1 MPLTVTPTT
10 DEQQQPPPPTTEQQ
24 QSPPPTTD
32 DRPPEQSGAPKPFYS
47 KQIPDPPKEGEEWK
61 RFVPQALAGLY
72 PHLRAGEDY
81 VWGKKDFGGQDEM
94 ISWDEKYA
102 PADMGKVEEIAKKL
116 ASRDPYLSY
125 KPLPPLHG
133 GSQLGA
139 GETPKPNES
148 GILPP
153 NVAVSEVNPQTDAKV
168 PSQPY
173 TPPLSPETPNETNPE
188 QPTEP

>member
-1 MPLTVTPTT
+1 MPLTVTPTNET
-10 DEQQQPPPPTTEQQ
+10 DE
-24 QSPPPTTD
+24 
-32 DRPPEQSGAPKPFYS
+32 RPPAETQNDERPADQGGPQKKFYS
-47 KQIPDPPKEGEEWK
+47 RQIPDPPKEGEEWK
-61 RFVPQALAGLY
+61 RFVPQALQGLY

-81 VWGKKDFGGQDEM
+81 VWGKKDFDGEDEM
-94 ISWDEKYA
+94 IHWDEKYA
-102 PADMGKVEEIAKKL
+102 PVDMGQVEEVAKKL

-139 GETPKPNES
+139 GETPRPNES

-153 NVAVSEVNPQTDAKV
+153 NVAVSEVNPQTDDKV

-173 TPPLSPETPNETNPE
+173 TPPEPPEG
-188 QPTEP
+188 QPDQQEDYYDQPPVK